1 MKRLGTLTAIVLVTI
16 GLVVAG
22 GIAGAS
28 TRAATSDKPTDSD
41 IGVSSSEIRIAVIAD
56 VDNPFAPGLFQG
68 SVDAV
73 NGAAKTINQQ
83 GGIGGRKVVVD
94 FIDSK
99 LNPNESRN
107 AVITACQNDLAMVG
121 GASLFLTS
129 VDDEINCKD
138 KAGNNIG
145 LPDIGGIV
153 TGIPQQCSPVSF
165 PANPPQILCDTKGQ
179 SPQTY
184 QGQQGAAKYFLKKVN
199 KDLKGPN
206 ILPNDTKDAF
216 RGDKVQ
222 ALVNI
227 QAGIKQTQEV
237 THSGKDPQSA
247 YTSVVQQM
255 KSDGSNFAFD
265 GLAYANMIEFQQE
278 AALQGVTGVTYQCTT
293 ACYDAK
299 YIKDGGSSSEGTYLW
314 TSFLPF
320 EEAST
325 NPAMKTMVKNVGA
338 TKVTGLGL
346 YSYVAGMAFQQ
357 VMKDVV
363 AKQGVNGVTRQN
375 LLDSLKKLTSF
386 DAGGIIGSVDIANK
400 KTSPCFVLIQ
410 VKNGKFVR
418 VSPSKKGTFDCTK
431 SNYAT
436 VQSDLIN
443 GS

>member
-1 MKRLGTLTAIVLVTI
+1 VKRLGTLTAVVLVTI

-28 TRAATSDKPTDSD
+28 TRAATSDKPTASD
-41 IGVSSSEIRIAVIAD
+41 IGVSATQIHIAVIAD

-94 FIDSK
+94 FIDSH

-107 AVITACQNDLAMVG
+107 AVITACQNDFAMVG
-121 GASLFLTS
+121 TAALFLTS
-129 VDDEINCKD
+129 VDDEISCKD
-138 KAGNNIG
+138 QAGNAIG

-153 TGIPQQCSPVSF
+153 TGIPEQCSPVSY
-165 PANPPQILCDTKGQ
+165 PAQPPQILCDTKDQ
-179 SPQTY
+179 KPQTY
-184 QGQQGAAKYFLKKVN
+184 QGQQGAAKWFLKNIN
-199 KDLKGPN
+199 KNLKGPN
-206 ILPNDTKDAF
+206 ILPNDTKDAY

-222 ALVNI
+222 ALINV

-255 KSDGSNFAFD
+255 KTDGSNFAFD
-265 GLAYANMIEFQQE
+265 GLAYANMIEVQQE
-278 AALQGVTGVTYQCTT
+278 AQLQGLTGVTWQCTT
-293 ACYDAK
+293 ACYDPK
-299 YIKDGGSSSEGTYLW
+299 YIQDGGSAAEGTYLW
-314 TSFLPF
+314 AAFLPF
-320 EEAST
+320 AEAKY
-325 NPAMKTMVKNVGA
+325 NKALATMVKNVGP

-346 YSYVAGMAFQQ
+346 YSYTAGLAFQQ
-357 VMKDVV
+357 VMDDVV
-363 AKQGVNGVTRQN
+363 AKQGVNAVTRQN
-375 LLDSLKKLTSF
+375 LLDGLKKLTSF
-386 DAGGIIGSVDIANK
+386 NAGGITGTVDIANK
-400 KTSPCFVLIQ
+400 KTSPCYVLLQ
-410 VKNGKFVR
+410 VKNGKFNR
-418 VSPSKKGTFDCTK
+418 VWPTKKGTFDCTK

-436 VQSDLIN
+436 VQSDLI

>member
-1 MKRLGTLTAIVLVTI
+1 
-16 GLVVAG
+16 
-22 GIAGAS
+22 
-28 TRAATSDKPTDSD
+28 
-41 IGVSSSEIRIAVIAD
+41 VIAD

-94 FIDSK
+94 FIDSH

-107 AVITACQNDLAMVG
+107 AVITACQNDFAMVG

-138 KAGNNIG
+138 KAGNNTG

-165 PANPPQILCDTKGQ
+165 PANPPQILCDTKTQ

-184 QGQQGAAKYFLKKVN
+184 QGQQGAAKYFLKKIN

-222 ALVNI
+222 ALINI

-293 ACYDAK
+293 ACYDKK
-299 YIKDGGSSSEGTYLW
+299 YIKDGGASSEGTYLW
-314 TSFLPF
+314 TAFLPF
-320 EEAST
+320 EEANT

-338 TKVTGLGL
+338 DKVTGLGL
-346 YSYVAGMAFQQ
+346 YSYIAGMAFQQ
-357 VMKDVV
+357 AMKDVV

>member
-1 MKRLGTLTAIVLVTI
+1 VKRLGTLMAVVVVTL
-16 GLVVAG
+16 GLVIAG

-28 TRAATSDKPTDSD
+28 TRSATSEKPTATD
-41 IGVSSSEIRIAVIAD
+41 IGVSATEIRIAVIAD

-107 AVITACQNDLAMVG
+107 AVITACQNDFAMVG

-165 PANPPQILCDTKGQ
+165 PANPPQILCDTKAQ

-184 QGQQGAAKYFLKKVN
+184 QGQQGAAKYFQKKIN

-255 KSDGSNFAFD
+255 KTDGSNFAFD

-293 ACYDAK
+293 ACYDKK
-299 YIKDGGSSSEGTYLW
+299 YIADGGASAEGTYMW
-314 TSFLPF
+314 TAFLPF
-320 EEAST
+320 EEANT

-338 TKVTGLGL
+338 DKVTGLGF
-346 YSYVAGMAFQQ
+346 YSYIAGLAFQQ
-357 VMKDVV
+357 VMNDVV
-363 AKQGVNGVTRQN
+363 TKQGVNGITRQN
-375 LLDSLKKLTSF
+375 LLDGLKKLTSF
-386 DAGGIIGSVDIANK
+386 NAGGMIGTVDIANK

>member
-28 TRAATSDKPTDSD
+28 TRAATSDKPTATD
-41 IGVSSSEIRIAVIAD
+41 IGVSATEIRIAVIAD

-94 FIDSK
+94 FIDSH

-107 AVITACQNDLAMVG
+107 AVITACQNDFAMVG

-165 PANPPQILCDTKGQ
+165 PANPPQILCDTKAQ

-184 QGQQGAAKYFLKKVN
+184 QGQQGAAKYFLKKIN
-199 KDLKGPN
+199 KNLKGPN

-222 ALVNI
+222 ALINI

-255 KSDGSNFAFD
+255 KSDGSNFVFD
-265 GLAYANMIEFQQE
+265 GLAYANMIELQQE
-278 AALQGVTGVTYQCTT
+278 AAAAERRPVVTWQCTT
-293 ACYDAK
+293 ACYDPK
-299 YIKDGGSSSEGTYLW
+299 YIKDGGSSVGGHVHVDRLPAVRRGQHQPGHEDDGQERGGRQGHRSRPLLLHRRHGVPAGDEGRRRQERRERRH
-314 TSFLPF
+314 PAEPARRP
-320 EEAST
+320 EEAHQLRRRRHHRRGRHRQQEDVAVLRAHPGEERQVRAGVALEEGHAST
-325 NPAMKTMVKNVGA
+325 ARSRTTPPSR
-338 TKVTGLGL
+338 VT
-346 YSYVAGMAFQQ
+346 
-357 VMKDVV
+357 
-363 AKQGVNGVTRQN
+363 
-375 LLDSLKKLTSF
+375 
-386 DAGGIIGSVDIANK
+386 
-400 KTSPCFVLIQ
+400 
-410 VKNGKFVR
+410 
-418 VSPSKKGTFDCTK
+418 
-431 SNYAT
+431 
-436 VQSDLIN
+436 
-443 GS
+443 

>member
-1 MKRLGTLTAIVLVTI
+1 MKRLGTLTAVVLVTI

-28 TRAATSDKPTDSD
+28 TRAATSDKPTASD
-41 IGVSSSEIRIAVIAD
+41 IGVSATQIHIAVIAD

-94 FIDSK
+94 FIDSH

-107 AVITACQNDLAMVG
+107 AVITACQNDFAMVG
-121 GASLFLTS
+121 TAALFLTS
-129 VDDEINCKD
+129 VDDEISCKD
-138 KAGNNIG
+138 QAGNAIG

-153 TGIPQQCSPVSF
+153 TGIPEQCSPVSY
-165 PANPPQILCDTKGQ
+165 PAQPPQILCDTKDQ
-179 SPQTY
+179 KPQTY
-184 QGQQGAAKYFLKKVN
+184 QGQQGAAKWFLKNIN
-199 KDLKGPN
+199 KNLKGPN
-206 ILPNDTKDAF
+206 ILPNDTKDAY

-222 ALVNI
+222 ALINV

-255 KSDGSNFAFD
+255 KTDGSNFAFD
-265 GLAYANMIEFQQE
+265 GLAYANMIEVQQE
-278 AALQGVTGVTYQCTT
+278 AQLQGLTGVTWQCTT
-293 ACYDAK
+293 ACYDPK
-299 YIKDGGSSSEGTYLW
+299 YIQDGGSAAEGTYLW
-314 TSFLPF
+314 AAFLPF
-320 EEAST
+320 AEAKY
-325 NPAMKTMVKNVGA
+325 NKALATMVKNVGP

-346 YSYVAGMAFQQ
+346 YSYTAGLAFQQ
-357 VMKDVV
+357 VMDDVV
-363 AKQGVNGVTRQN
+363 AKQGVNAVTRQN
-375 LLDSLKKLTSF
+375 LLDGLKKLTSF
-386 DAGGIIGSVDIANK
+386 NAGGITGTVDIANK
-400 KTSPCFVLIQ
+400 KTSPCYVLLQ
-410 VKNGKFVR
+410 VKNGKFNR
-418 VSPSKKGTFDCTK
+418 VWPTKKGTFDCTK

-436 VQSDLIN
+436 VQSDLI